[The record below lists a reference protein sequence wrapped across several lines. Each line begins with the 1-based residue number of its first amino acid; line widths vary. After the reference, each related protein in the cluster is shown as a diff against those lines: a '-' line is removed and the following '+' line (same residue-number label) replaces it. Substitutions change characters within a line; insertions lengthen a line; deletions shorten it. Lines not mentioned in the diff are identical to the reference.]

1 MFNLSFFQKRIPY
14 SQLVIATGCS
24 GPFPGKC
31 PPDMKSRDLIQL
43 YEQYTDE
50 LKRAKSIVVVGGGAV
65 GVEMAGE
72 IATDYPDQ
80 KTVRALLI
88 LFISSVSSPNS
99 YYKLTKFSPSLHA
112 ERCLFSHKLINL
124 KAN

>member
-1 MFNLSFFQKRIPY
+1 
-14 SQLVIATGCS
+14 
-24 GPFPGKC
+24 
-31 PPDMKSRDLIQL
+31 MKSRDLIQL

-50 LKRAKSIVVVGGGAV
+50 LKRAKSIVLVGGGAV

-99 YYKLTKFSPSLHA
+99 YYKLMKFSPSPHT